1 MRLVV
6 DTNVLVSLTIRPTA
20 EFDRLVDYIDAN
32 AVLLYSH
39 ETLSELVDVL
49 HRSKL
54 SKYIDRIDIVRLLK
68 WYLDKGEY
76 VRIGHPNSVAI
87 DSSDD
92 YFLAVAE
99 RGKADCLVSGDRHL
113 LAIGSHGNT
122 VILSPADFCK
132 IL

>member
-6 DTNVLVSLTIRPTA
+6 DINVLVSLTIRPTA
-20 EFDRLVDYIDAN
+20 EFDRLVDYIDTN

-39 ETLSELVDVL
+39 ETPSELVDVL

-76 VRIGHPNSVAI
+76 VRIGHPNSVAV
-87 DSSDD
+87 DPSDD

-99 RGKADCLVSGDRHL
+99 RGKADCLISGDRHL